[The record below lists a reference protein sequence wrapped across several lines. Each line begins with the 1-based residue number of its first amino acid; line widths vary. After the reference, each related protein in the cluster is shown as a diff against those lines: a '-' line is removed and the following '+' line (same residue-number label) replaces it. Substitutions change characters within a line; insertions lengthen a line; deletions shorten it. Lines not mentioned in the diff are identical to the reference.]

1 MLFFIPK
8 IVDGLINRPSDPIEF
23 CRKVRKELY
32 DNGYECKMDEVW
44 LLVKVSGHGIAI
56 GFNENTY
63 GKGVCILVRAYAPVH
78 LHLLGSD
85 FLVSHN
91 MVIDYPGQALYTKR
105 IKKVDDKK

>member
-1 MLFFIPK
+1 MGTYFILFACLLVSLAFFIPK
-8 IVDGLINRPSDPIEF
+8 IF
-23 CRKVRKELY
+23 F
-32 DNGYECKMDEVW
+32 
-44 LLVKVSGHGIAI
+44 VKVSGHGIVI

-78 LHLLGSD
+78 LHLFGSD

-105 IKKVDDKK
+105 I